1 MKTAVIIEKE
11 IEKLDCLEKIQRFVI
26 LCFFYH
32 GDLCKHNNCVNC
44 SFIDKL
50 SYIYTEN
57 FPDKKSGM
65 LGLQQFCRKYFGS
78 FFSLTTL
85 LKSLAAVEKEK
96 IKLEL
101 KFKALFEILNA
112 NTNI

>member
-11 IEKLDCLEKIQRFVI
+11 IEKLDCLEKIQRFI
-26 LCFFYH
+26 TLCSFYH
-32 GDLCKHNNCVNC
+32 VDRCKHNNCVNC
-44 SFIDKL
+44 SFINKL

-57 FPDKKSGM
+57 FPDEKNGT
-65 LGLQQFCRKYFGS
+65 LGLQQFCREYFGS